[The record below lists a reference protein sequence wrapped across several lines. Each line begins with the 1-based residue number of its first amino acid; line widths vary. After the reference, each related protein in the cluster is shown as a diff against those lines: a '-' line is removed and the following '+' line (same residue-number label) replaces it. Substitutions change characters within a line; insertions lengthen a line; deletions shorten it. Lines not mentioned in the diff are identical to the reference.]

1 MTTPYLQNQ
10 PLAPGT
16 PLLVRFSTRALKVL
30 GDPGSTYVSRQATN
44 LPTGAALTVVEDG
57 GADYLRA
64 RVGKAVYQVH
74 RSDLMPKPDDQQV
87 AHTAVRAQV
96 AENDLAT
103 AKALIDLW
111 HRQVLDLTAE
121 VKALTAENDALR
133 LRLTTARVKLEAV
146 TKALG
151 QA

>member
-57 GADYLRA
+57 GADYLHA
-64 RVGKAVYQVH
+64 RVGKAVYRVH

-96 AENDLAT
+96 YENALAEV
-103 AKALIDLW
+103 KAERDA
-111 HRQVLDLTAE
+111 LTAE

-146 TKALG
+146 ATALG